1 MTGLKPGLIAA
12 VVATNAAAGIAY
24 AQPQGRQ
31 PAATAQPAPPAQPAQ
46 RQYNLNRAERNAL
59 APLIAAHTAAI
70 DATAAGTPANWAAV
84 EAALPAAEAAAQ
96 GDDAKY
102 LIARVQLALALTRN
116 DSTLQNAALD
126 RLIANPSSP
135 PEELAR
141 YLNARAEGAFAAN
154 DFAMAER
161 LFGRLL
167 QLTPGDQR
175 VVNNLAIVR
184 RRMGNVAGALDT
196 LLQTIAA
203 QEAANQTAEES
214 LYRRARDIAYTDRD
228 RRAGEFALRLARTY
242 PTPAN
247 WRDAIRIYREI
258 SNPSAALTLDA
269 MRLARV
275 AGALQ
280 GQADYQSYAE
290 ILHQGALAGEAKA
303 VLDEGIARGA
313 IRAQDSAVAQMLASA
328 TRRIGEDRTALGPQ
342 IAQARAAPTGRLAR
356 AIGDTLYGYG
366 RYGEAAELYRAALG
380 KSGEDRNLLNLR
392 LGAALAMSG
401 NRAEAETALRAVT
414 GEPAGV
420 AQLWLAWLARRT
432 G

>member
-1 MTGLKPGLIAA
+1 MNGLKPGLIAA
-12 VVATNAAAGIAY
+12 MAAASAVTGVAH
-24 AQPQGRQ
+24 AQQQGQQ
-31 PAATAQPAPPAQPAQ
+31 PAAAAQPAQ
-46 RQYNLNRAERNAL
+46 PPQRQFNLSRAERNAL

-70 DATAAGTPANWAAV
+70 DATTAGTPPDWAAV
-84 EAALPAAEAAAQ
+84 EAALPAAVAAAQ

-116 DSTLQNAALD
+116 DQALQNAALD
-126 RLIANPSSP
+126 SLIANPSSP
-135 PEELAR
+135 PEELGR

-161 LFGRLL
+161 LYQRLL
-167 QLTPGDQR
+167 QISPGDQR

-184 RRMGNVAGALDT
+184 RRMGNVAGAVDT

-203 QEAANQTAEES
+203 QEAANQVADES
-214 LYRRARDIAYTDRD
+214 LYRRARDIAYADRD
-228 RRAGEFALRLARTY
+228 RRAAEFAVRLARNY

-269 MRLARV
+269 MRLARA

-280 GQADYQSYAE
+280 GQADYYSYAE
-290 ILHQGALAGEAKA
+290 ILHQSALAGEAKA
-303 VLDEGIARGA
+303 VLDEGVARGA
-313 IRAQDSAVAQMLASA
+313 IQSQNTAVAQMLATA
-328 TRRIGEDRTALGPQ
+328 NRRIAEDRTGLTAQ

-356 AIGDTLYGYG
+356 AIADTLYGYG
-366 RYGEAAELYRAALG
+366 RFGEAAELYRAAMG
-380 KSGEDRNLLNLR
+380 KTGEDRNLLNLR
-392 LGAALAMSG
+392 LGAALAMAG
-401 NRAEAETALRAVT
+401 NRAEAEAAFRAVQ
-414 GEPAGV
+414 GDSAGV